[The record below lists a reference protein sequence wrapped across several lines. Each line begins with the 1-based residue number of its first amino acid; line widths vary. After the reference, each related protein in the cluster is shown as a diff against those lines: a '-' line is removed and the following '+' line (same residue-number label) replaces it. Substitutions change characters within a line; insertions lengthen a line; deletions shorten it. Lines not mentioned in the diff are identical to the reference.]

1 MRAAI
6 DADHPPLERWA
17 GMHEAEMAVVWDAH
31 LGGWPVSLIGIES
44 RPLPRHG
51 AIPADGPEQ
60 WTSGTLFPRASKKI
74 ARAINA
80 ASSRRP
86 VVVLANLAGFD
97 GSPES
102 MRKWELEF
110 GAEIG
115 RAVVNF
121 DGPIVF
127 CVVSR
132 YHGGAF
138 VVFSQKL
145 NPNLET
151 VALEGA
157 HASVI
162 GGAPAAAV
170 VFARDVEQAARSDE
184 RIAPLDE
191 RIAAAEG
198 AERQRLRARRAALWS
213 DVLAEKRGE
222 FAAEFDAAHSVERA
236 VRMGSVSRI
245 VAPASMRPFLIDA
258 VERGIQRA
266 LEGPPV
272 NDHARLA
279 DPIGG

>member
-6 DADHPPLERWA
+6 DRDHPPLERWA
-17 GMHEAEMAVVWDAH
+17 GMHEAEIAVVWDAH
-31 LGGWPVSLIGIES
+31 LGGWPVAPARASSRARCCATARS
-44 RPLPRHG
+44 RPT
-51 AIPADGPEQ
+51 GPS
-60 WTSGTLFPRASKKI
+60 SGRRARCSRARAKKI

-80 ASSRRP
+80 ASGRRP

-102 MRKWELEF
+102 MREWQLEY

-170 VFARDVEQAARSDE
+170 VFARDVEQAARSDA
-184 RIAPLDE
+184 RIAALDE
-191 RIAAAEG
+191 RIAARRGRRAPAPARAARG
-198 AERQRLRARRAALWS
+198 AVGRRAGREARRVRGPVRRRAQRRARGADGIGEPHRRA
-213 DVLAEKRGE
+213 R
-222 FAAEFDAAHSVERA
+222 
-236 VRMGSVSRI
+236 VRC
-245 VAPASMRPFLIDA
+245 APT
-258 VERGIQRA
+258 
-266 LEGPPV
+266 
-272 NDHARLA
+272 
-279 DPIGG
+279 